1 MRFRNVMAIVLVFCL
16 LGTGITFGGNA
27 ERAFITLQDS
37 TTKTSATY
45 KVINTIVNGKV
56 LETDVPGYLVE
67 KDKKQTVYVPIST
80 IYRTLNAS
88 VSWSAKTKK
97 LTIVQG
103 KNTYVIEIGK
113 NYVYVN
119 NQKQMIEENMPATLM
134 KYAGVDRTMVPVS
147 VISKQMGMEIKYQ
160 PEISTVNISQSVGKV
175 QGIAYN
181 GMAKYKEIRIKT
193 TAEMSTTNYMIDGTP
208 FGGKSKVI
216 VEFQNA
222 VLDQGV
228 NTVLEVNDKAV
239 KQVNLV
245 NPNRTPPRVRVEVE
259 LTGPQGYYTYYDKGA
274 KEQVIQIAN
283 TLKDIQYTASG
294 AYHLLQL
301 NTVAKPVIAVEKLDN
316 KLVVDFLDTKLAYNS
331 GSASTKAVNNSG
343 LITVAYSQYS
353 SSGKYEAGRLVSRV
367 VLNFASN
374 GQRDRAYVKTTKE
387 GIQVYVE
394 GDPDQGI
401 SYMKDTGSTSTLKFP
416 LTKNITAITQT
427 KAESNEFII
436 KMPKAATKLE
446 NISKKYNDNVIS
458 SIAVDANSDAENY
471 LITVKLAA
479 GTVAYDVSYPEA
491 ASYAFINEKIKNSAN
506 QKTLIVLDAGH
517 GGSDPGAIGKF
528 TGVKEKDL
536 TLRAVYALKA
546 ELEKNGYIVALTR
559 TGDSKL
565 ELLQRT
571 DLANEINAS
580 LLVSIHYNAVD
591 SPTIN
596 GVEVLYYNDGEG
608 KKKALARILHDE
620 LVAASGA
627 KSRGI
632 VERPLLVVPRE
643 TKMPSALIEMGF
655 ITNKDEERLVQSDAY
670 LAVQVKSIVSA
681 IEKYLNK

>member
-1 MRFRNVMAIVLVFCL
+1 MKFKNIMAIVLVFCL
-16 LGTGITFGGNA
+16 LGTGVTFGGNA
-27 ERAFITLQDS
+27 ERAHITLQDS
-37 TTKTSATY
+37 TSGKSANY
-45 KVINTIVNGKV
+45 KVINTILNGKV

-67 KDKKQTVYVPIST
+67 KDGKQTVYVPVST

-113 NYVYVN
+113 TYVMVN
-119 NQKQMIEENMPATLM
+119 NQKQVIEDNMPAALM
-134 KYAGVDRTMVPVS
+134 KFAGVDRTMVPVS
-147 VISKQMGMEIKYQ
+147 VIGKQMGMEIKYQ
-160 PEISTVNISQSVGKV
+160 PEISTVNISQAVAKV

-181 GMAKYKEIRIKT
+181 GTSQYKEIRIKT

-228 NTVLEVNDKAV
+228 NTALEVNDNEV
-239 KQVNLV
+239 KRIDLL

-259 LTGPQGYYTYYDKGA
+259 LNGPQGYYTYYDKSS

-283 TLKDIQYTASG
+283 ALKDIQYTASG
-294 AYHLLQL
+294 VYHLLRL
-301 NTVAKPVIAVEKLDN
+301 NTVAKPTVAVEKLDN

-353 SSGKYEAGRLVSRV
+353 SSGKYETGRLVSRV
-367 VLNFASN
+367 VLNFGSN
-374 GQRDRAYVKTTKE
+374 AQRDRAYVKTTKE
-387 GIQVYVE
+387 GVQIYME
-394 GDPDQGI
+394 GDPDKGI
-401 SYMKDTGSTSTLKFP
+401 SYVKDTSATSELKFP
-416 LTKNITAITQT
+416 LLKNATAVTQMNT
-427 KAESNEFII
+427 ETNEFVV
-436 KMPKAATKLE
+436 KLPKAATTLE
-446 NISKKYNDNVIS
+446 NIVKKYNDNVVTAIT
-458 SIAVDANSDAENY
+458 IDANADPEFY
-471 LITVKLAA
+471 WITVKLAA

-491 ASYAFINEKIKNSAN
+491 ASFAFINENIRNSAN

-536 TLRAVYALKA
+536 TLKAVYALKA
-546 ELEKNGYIVALTR
+546 ELERKGYIVALTR

-620 LVAASGA
+620 LIAATGA

-655 ITNKDEERLVQSDAY
+655 ITNRDEEQLVQSDAY
-670 LAVQVKSIVSA
+670 LAVQIKSIVSA